1 MAENAEGPQAAA
13 KVSTYMSGSLDPFA
27 DDMKDMV
34 NNSNF
39 SDLTFGVGKSREVMY
54 GHKVIISPR
63 CNVLL
68 NSQRSEES
76 STICLPDTSKQSFYA
91 LLEFIYTN
99 RVLLADATH
108 AIEVL
113 ELSTKYKLAELHQ
126 LCVEY
131 LLVNMNVT
139 TAADIMHAAVKQSEK
154 ELKAAALAY
163 IEENT
168 IKIFETSQFHLWT
181 EETMCEVLKSDALD
195 IDELVLIDKVG
206 EWADMSILVIPGKTK
221 VDFAGLAV
229 RHIRL
234 PLLTKE
240 ELAAV
245 DDENEKNRL
254 FSIDIFRAAYRT
266 MLEQKAGPYNPQT
279 KPRKGTKERPHHK
292 NFQ

>member
-168 IKIFETSQFHLWT
+168 I
-181 EETMCEVLKSDALD
+181 
-195 IDELVLIDKVG
+195 
-206 EWADMSILVIPGKTK
+206 VIPGKTK